1 MHNKR
6 GLKENEWEAEAGAS
20 LAGVNLRDQR
30 EVPMALWAG
39 EGQVGRLESLRKK
52 ACGAGMKGK
61 LEGGKTG
68 VDKSQQVMK
77 GLEDLD

>member
-1 MHNKR
+1 
-6 GLKENEWEAEAGAS
+6 
-20 LAGVNLRDQR
+20 
-30 EVPMALWAG
+30 MALWAG